1 MVVKQCKGH
10 GRHATTVGQKSMGNW
25 LFRLF
30 MAWFARG
37 STTRYR

>member
-1 MVVKQCKGH
+1 MIVELLRGKGRRARPVKEDARG
-10 GRHATTVGQKSMGNW
+10 SW

-37 STTRYR
+37 NLRSG